1 MDEEPQS
8 QEVQEDRQAAVG
20 HRALGA
26 TWRLIIL
33 VVAVAAIAVT
43 LAQSLRVYFYQAD
56 QIATLRVEIQA
67 RQDEISQLNDQIKR
81 WDDPKYVK
89 AEARTRLGWVM
100 RGETGYRVIG
110 ADGKPIGGDSNVL
123 RTGEGD
129 AADAAWFDRM
139 WGSVVVADQPV
150 PTDAP
155 SQEPAPDVTIGPST
169 NPSPTR

>member
-1 MDEEPQS
+1 MEDETPASDVSEERRSP
-8 QEVQEDRQAAVG
+8 VG

-26 TWRLIIL
+26 TWRLLIL

-56 QIATLRVEIQA
+56 EIASLRVEIQA
-67 RQDEISQLNDQIKR
+67 RQQEISQLNDQLKR
-81 WDDPKYVK
+81 WDDPKYVR

-123 RTGEGD
+123 RVGEDD
-129 AADAAWFDRM
+129 AAGTAWFDRM

-150 PTDAP
+150 PTEAP
-155 SQEPAPDVTIGPST
+155 APAPDVTIGPSPE
-169 NPSPTR
+169 PSPTR